1 VIPGFSSTG
10 QWIWVLPVMVFV
22 ADIVS
27 GVGRPVPWPPESL
40 FTTPGEGVIGPYVA
54 GFPGFA
60 AAGYSLGLVLHGTA
74 RRNPAFAARHATIV
88 VGILGALL
96 IFALSHFEEVRMD
109 KWAKIR
115 TPMTNVFLTRDAA
128 SLCANPESSGGP
140 LTRWGY
146 FEMLGERRACA
157 GNQLLSNGDPG
168 PPGSLVVDRVRVL
181 TGPNVTGPN
190 VGAEGWVLEYALRE
204 PFQ

>member
-1 VIPGFSSTG
+1 MFDTLELPSLSSWWWRYLLHFFVCYAAAWISGSVASSLLSSLGFGNHGAIRFAGDDCVLLFCIGAIAGWGVVRVIPGFSSSG

-74 RRNPAFAARHATIV
+74 RRNPAFSARH
-88 VGILGALL
+88 
-96 IFALSHFEEVRMD
+96 R
-109 KWAKIR
+109 
-115 TPMTNVFLTRDAA
+115 
-128 SLCANPESSGGP
+128 
-140 LTRWGY
+140 
-146 FEMLGERRACA
+146 
-157 GNQLLSNGDPG
+157 
-168 PPGSLVVDRVRVL
+168 
-181 TGPNVTGPN
+181 
-190 VGAEGWVLEYALRE
+190 
-204 PFQ
+204 